1 MPTADKTHPIGC
13 ISLVCNLRFKN
24 FVWVSVSPEQSFVSE
39 VVCCVTTVRI
49 EDSVPTHWPAFSHLL
64 QLLGFWIERRES
76 RLEAAFSKSGYQGS
90 SVPHGTSL
98 GEEMATCFSI
108 LARRIPWTEEPDRLQ
123 SLEWQ
128 ESEPTPASVAQDGR
142 VLGSKNDEI

>member
-1 MPTADKTHPIGC
+1 MG
-13 ISLVCNLRFKN
+13 
-24 FVWVSVSPEQSFVSE
+24 VSIPGTESFVSE

-123 SLEWQ
+123 SMGLE
-128 ESEPTPASVAQDGR
+128 ELDTT
-142 VLGSKNDEI
+142 